1 MRTRTSGRMA
11 RLLPPTSRPSTGTPA
26 ASCVSAMTGPTHR
39 AAPSPTSVTGVIRF
53 VSGRIL
59 GERARAAGS
68 RAAAVRAQYPTIQS
82 APTHQAPPTCSGET
96 VSSRATVPATVETAA
111 TSRYITG
118 LLGVRAVLA
127 GPASAPAVAP
137 RMTTAAIVR
146 IWVAVGRASRS
157 RYGPSN
163 RAQNRSEALSAK
175 IAASMVAPW
184 GRFCGRLP
192 ALPGRRGDTRVP
204 TAEPTPGRHHRRG
217 DLRAQRLAPVL
228 GPVARPVPRAARP
241 ADGHPD
247 ADDGRRRHPRRDSRG
262 TGGPGQDGPDT
273 QQARDVP
280 AGRCRL
286 DRRRYCRARA
296 HGLAR
301 ASRRRLVGRRALDR
315 RVLRPDG
322 SRPRPGRAS
331 PLAQDPTGVIRFV
344 SGRI

>member
-137 RMTTAAIVR
+137 RMPTATQMRTMAAVVILGATAGALAGPARTARTPNRPVMYLLVAAVSTVAGTVARELTVSPEQVGGAWWVGALWIVGYCALTAAT
-146 IWVAVGRASRS
+146 S
-157 RYGPSN
+157 RYITG
-163 RAQNRSEALSAK
+163 L
-175 IAASMVAPW
+175 
-184 GRFCGRLP
+184 
-192 ALPGRRGDTRVP
+192 
-204 TAEPTPGRHHRRG
+204 
-217 DLRAQRLAPVL
+217 L
-228 GPVARPVPRAARP
+228 GV
-241 ADGHPD
+241 
-247 ADDGRRRHPRRDSRG
+247 
-262 TGGPGQDGPDT
+262 
-273 QQARDVP
+273 
-280 AGRCRL
+280 
-286 DRRRYCRARA
+286 
-296 HGLAR
+296 
-301 ASRRRLVGRRALDR
+301 
-315 RVLRPDG
+315 
-322 SRPRPGRAS
+322 
-331 PLAQDPTGVIRFV
+331 
-344 SGRI
+344 